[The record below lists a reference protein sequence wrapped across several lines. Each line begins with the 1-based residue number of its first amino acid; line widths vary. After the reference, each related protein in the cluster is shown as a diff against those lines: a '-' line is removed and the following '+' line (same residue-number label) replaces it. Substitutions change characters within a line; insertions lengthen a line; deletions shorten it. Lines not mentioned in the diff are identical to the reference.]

1 MSHVIVVLTPQG
13 HVKQVI
19 GPFVNEH
26 TASGW
31 ARAGDDR
38 DRFESWFTLPLT
50 LPDDAE

>member
-38 DRFESWFTLPLT
+38 DRFEVLVHLT
-50 LPDDAE
+50 ADPSR